1 MNQKNTKIVLITGSG
16 KRLGEAT
23 ALKLHSLGMDVII
36 HYNSSEKAA
45 KKLVSNMNDV
55 RKNSAISIKLNLR
68 DFTSYEKEFSKLDEK
83 WSNIR
88 LGLADVQHAQKM
100 KN

>member
-1 MNQKNTKIVLITGSG
+1 MNQKNTKIVLITGAS

-45 KKLVSNMNDV
+45 KK
-55 RKNSAISIKLNLR
+55 
-68 DFTSYEKEFSKLDEK
+68 
-83 WSNIR
+83 
-88 LGLADVQHAQKM
+88 
-100 KN
+100 